1 MSNFSPRNFIPSSI
15 GIIMFSVLL
24 SQMVTAMEIKP
35 DLNSANTIKW
45 VRVRLF
51 EMQSSLTVKADAI
64 VSSKDLKPF
73 QKMTSTQLQ
82 SKKVVLESINDKSPY
97 KLKVNDGEKTNLYV
111 QSEIFL
117 FGKNLKIGQIKVPP
131 VIKIKRNQKDLD
143 VIAFIPL
150 ETYLAG
156 VIQGEVPKTWSQE
169 TLKAQIIAARTY
181 ALNLME
187 NKKLDSFDLES
198 TVKDQVFLYS
208 TDKSILKL
216 AQETKNQVL
225 MDNNKQI
232 IKAYYHSDCGGR
244 TSSVKNVFGY
254 SEDRTQVID
263 PFCQGSG
270 RKNWEREVSYDF
282 LKEKLGSFSDIKIN
296 QLNSERNFQ
305 VTIVRDD
312 EDKEIMNA
320 QVFRSRLG
328 YQFLKSTWFELV
340 NVGKSWI
347 FKGKGNGHGVGLCQ
361 WGAKVMGDRGY
372 NYKEILKFYY
382 PDTKLTQI

>member
-1 MSNFSPRNFIPSSI
+1 MSNLSPRNFIPSSL

-24 SQMVTAMEIKP
+24 SHVVTAMEIKP

-51 EMQSSLTVKADAI
+51 EKQSLLTVKADAI
-64 VSSKDLKPF
+64 ASSKDLKPF
-73 QKMTSTQLQ
+73 QKMTSAQLQ
-82 SKKVVLESINDKSPY
+82 SKKVILESINDKSPY

-117 FGKNLKIGQIKVPP
+117 FGKNLKIGQTKVPP
-131 VIKIKRNQKDLD
+131 VIKIKRNQKNLD

-263 PFCQGSG
+263 PFCQASG

-282 LKEKLGSFSDIKIN
+282 LKERLGSFSDIKIN

>member
-1 MSNFSPRNFIPSSI
+1 MSNLSPRNFIPSSL

-24 SQMVTAMEIKP
+24 SHVVTAMEIKP

-51 EMQSSLTVKADAI
+51 EKQSSLTVKADAI
-64 VSSKDLKPF
+64 ASSKDLKPF
-73 QKMTSTQLQ
+73 QKMTSAQLQ
-82 SKKVVLESINDKSPY
+82 SKKVILESINDKSPY

-117 FGKNLKIGQIKVPP
+117 FGKNLKIGQTKVPP
-131 VIKIKRNQKDLD
+131 VIKIKRNQKNLD

-198 TVKDQVFLYS
+198 SVKDQVFLYS

-263 PFCQGSG
+263 PFCQASG

-282 LKEKLGSFSDIKIN
+282 LKERLGSFSDIKIN

>member
-1 MSNFSPRNFIPSSI
+1 
-15 GIIMFSVLL
+15 
-24 SQMVTAMEIKP
+24 MEIKP
-35 DLNSANTIKW
+35 DLNSSNATKW

-51 EMQSSLTVKADAI
+51 EKQSSLTVKADAI
-64 VSSKDLKPF
+64 ASSKDLKPF
-73 QKMTSTQLQ
+73 QKMTSAPLQ

-117 FGKNLKIGQIKVPP
+117 FGKNLKIGQTKIPP
-131 VIKIKRNQKDLD
+131 VIKIKRNQKNLD

-263 PFCQGSG
+263 PFCQASG

-282 LKEKLGSFSDIKIN
+282 LKERLGSFSDIKIN

-382 PDTKLTQI
+382 PDTKLRG